1 MTGEEQQEKLLSE
14 NEVDL
19 IILYFPNELER
30 GLNSFLCS
38 SSSVNSM
45 SNLSLA
51 NFIKESRVVNIVS
64 PAKQIKQCL
73 GLLKL

>member
-30 GLNSFLCS
+30 GLNSFLWS

-51 NFIKESRVVNIVS
+51 NFIKQSRVINIVS
-64 PAKQIKQCL
+64 PANQIRVT
-73 GLLKL
+73 LLKFIL